1 MEQNILVGLR
11 LLVSRDHL
19 SWNSTLISQV
29 NIPERCQ
36 NGSDFD
42 SAQRTCAHLS
52 GSEFKGAIR
61 KKMNFISCHTD
72 GKHESERLD
81 EDENLTVHQP
91 QINQTTEISELQPEH
106 NHLVSKISNS
116 VRCDVLDGGNS
127 ASPRLTD

>member
-1 MEQNILVGLR
+1 MCTNTHWMEQNIPAGLR

-61 KKMNFISCHTD
+61 KVS
-72 GKHESERLD
+72 
-81 EDENLTVHQP
+81 LTP
-91 QINQTTEISELQPEH
+91 D
-106 NHLVSKISNS
+106 SKIGSHEGKPADARS
-116 VRCDVLDGGNS
+116 S
-127 ASPRLTD
+127 AQGQLLFAFRYIDRFSKLWVFDLLFSLASINGAFVFVWI